1 MTEPTPHVLTRES
14 IRSSR
19 IRDMIRARGEDH
31 VLSDQELIDT
41 RLDMFPGRR
50 IDSDVWVFGYGSLI
64 WNPVFHYVEKRAGI
78 VHGYHRRFCMWTNLG
93 RGSDEAPGLMLGLD
107 RGGSCRGM
115 AFRIAAE
122 VADEE
127 LDLIWNREMMSDT
140 YRPTWMTVRT
150 ETGPVRAISFV
161 MRRDHR
167 RYIGPM
173 GDDEAA
179 ASIAK
184 ASGFL
189 GPCREYR
196 FNTVDHLE
204 ELGIPD
210 KGLTR
215 LRNLVLKHL
224 DDQHD

>member
-189 GPCREYR
+189 GPCREYL